1 SLSKEFKNPRG
12 NLDELE
18 VEDKK
23 EIEGLKVDIEAPDL
37 CYRYI
42 ARVVKN
48 VKIKESPDWMKRRLR
63 ACGVRSINNIVD
75 ITNYVM
81 LELGQP
87 MHAFD
92 IESIEG
98 KHITVRR
105 AKNGEKITTL
115 DEEER
120 TLDESDLVI
129 ADTKKPVA
137 IAGVMGGLNS
147 EIEKDTKTV
156 VFESAVFY
164 GGSVRKTA
172 KKVGLRTESSSRFEK
187 GLSPENALRAVN
199 RAIQLVEILGAGKEI
214 PGKI

>member
-1 SLSKEFKNPRG
+1 
-12 NLDELE
+12 
-18 VEDKK
+18 
-23 EIEGLKVDIEAPDL
+23 
-37 CYRYI
+37 
-42 ARVVKN
+42 
-48 VKIKESPDWMKRRLR
+48 MKRRLK
-63 ACGVRSINNIVD
+63 ACGIRSINNIVD

-81 LELGQP
+81 LEMGQP

-92 IESIEG
+92 INSIEG

-115 DEEER
+115 DEQER
-120 TLDESDLVI
+120 KLDENNLVI
-129 ADTKKPVA
+129 ADDKKAVA

-147 EIEKDTKTV
+147 EIEEDTETV

-187 GLSPENALRAVN
+187 GLSAENALRAIN
-199 RAIQLVEILGAGKEI
+199 RAVELVELIEAGEAVD
-214 PGKI
+214 GKIDVYPTKQKINEIKLDVERINSLLGINLSKEDMISILEKLEIKGTQTVKLI